1 MNIINIEKSDSMII
15 KQAFSNNLV
24 RFMNIYNMNQD
35 DIAKCVGVT
44 QQSVSNW
51 INCKQIPRM
60 YIIENLARNFGI
72 LKSDLIEVKENKSMK
87 QKGFIIP
94 VLGVVPCGIPID
106 AIEDIIDFEEI
117 SEKLADTGK
126 FFGLKAKGDSMS
138 PLIMEGDTLIIKQ
151 QDFIDHGQI
160 AIVKV
165 NGEEA
170 TCKKVMK
177 SELGITLIPINSAH
191 DPLMFSVSDIKT
203 EPLIVVGRVIEIRRS
218 L

>member
-1 MNIINIEKSDSMII
+1 MSDEEMI
-15 KQAFSNNLV
+15 KKVFSNNLV
-24 RFMNIYNMNQD
+24 RFMNMYKMNQE
-35 DIAKCVGVT
+35 DIAKYVGVT

-51 INCKQIPRM
+51 INCKMIPRM
-60 YIIENLARNFGI
+60 GVIEQLANRFGV
-72 LKSDLIEVKENKSMK
+72 LKSDLLEVKSNTTFKSY
-87 QKGFIIP
+87 GVRIP
-94 VLGVVPCGIPID
+94 VLGVVPCGIPVD

-151 QDFIDHGQI
+151 QDFIDNGQI

-177 SELGITLIPINSAH
+177 SESGITLIPINSAH

-203 EPLIVVGRVIEIRRS
+203 EPLIVVGRVVEIRRS